1 MSDIRIKMA
10 KDLRDMSD
18 MVGDLH
24 WMAAKAV
31 EDLTKKDGE
40 IAKRDEELAAC
51 RATVEN
57 CDLFR
62 ARIAELEAMMQWR
75 LIETAPKGGILFDV
89 FYDGYDR
96 ICDCYFNLNGVLW
109 CKYDGDPYQVDEQHL
124 VTHWIP
130 APSPPAAAKE
140 GE

>member
-40 IAKRDEELAAC
+40 IAKRD
-51 RATVEN
+51 
-57 CDLFR
+57 
-62 ARIAELEAMMQWR
+62 ARIVGLELEVALRDQALDR
-75 LIETAPKGGILFDV
+75 HVEYGKELRDLLAKSEGG
-89 FYDGYDR
+89 
-96 ICDCYFNLNGVLW
+96 
-109 CKYDGDPYQVDEQHL
+109 KKP
-124 VTHWIP
+124 
-130 APSPPAAAKE
+130 
-140 GE
+140 